1 MCLESGLLP
10 DTPDAVRGSWVTSS
24 SARHFSLSS
33 QEDFKKDN
41 EEKLTQVLCEKEQA
55 EAGAGVC
62 SLLLAQ
68 SEVSPHC
75 LLLVLANRTG
85 KRCLCLGVWGE
96 GGSGA
101 EVRGS

>member
-1 MCLESGLLP
+1 MPKTLDPVQGTL
-10 DTPDAVRGSWVTSS
+10 VISS
-24 SARHFSLSS
+24 SARHFFLSS

-41 EEKLTQVLCEKEQA
+41 EEELTQVLCEKEQA

-68 SEVSPHC
+68 SEVKPHC

-85 KRCLCLGVWGE
+85 KGRICLGV
-96 GGSGA
+96 
-101 EVRGS
+101 